1 RAIRVEQL
9 VFAHPFVVVHL
20 RQIALARIG
29 KPHDHH
35 RVRVVDAPS
44 HVKRYMD
51 HEPARS
57 ADEESLLSRQ
67 PSRHGERF
75 LVTHG
80 HEVVDQ
86 PHVERP
92 RALVLTEPLHLVPNT
107 FRFSLTLGPP
117 HLGEDRPHRITGDD
131 LDLWV
136 LLFEISAEPGDRSA
150 RAVCLPVP
158 RSVRPEPWWYTKCVT
173 RPSVGSEISGPVVS

>member
-1 RAIRVEQL
+1 
-9 VFAHPFVVVHL
+9 
-20 RQIALARIG
+20 
-29 KPHDHH
+29 
-35 RVRVVDAPS
+35 
-44 HVKRYMD
+44 
-51 HEPARS
+51 RS

-92 RALVLTEPLHLVPNT
+92 RDLVLTDPLHLVRNT

-136 LLFEISAEPGDRSA
+136 LLFEISADAGDRTA
-150 RAVCLPVP
+150 RAGGVHEMRYPSFGLFPDLGTRRVV
-158 RSVRPEPWWYTKCVT
+158 VRFTGRVAVE
-173 RPSVGSEISGPVVS
+173 RM